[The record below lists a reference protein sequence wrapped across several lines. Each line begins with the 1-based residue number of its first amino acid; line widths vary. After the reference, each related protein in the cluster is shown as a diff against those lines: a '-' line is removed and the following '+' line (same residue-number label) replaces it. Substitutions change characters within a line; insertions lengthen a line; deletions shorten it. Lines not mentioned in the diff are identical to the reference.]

1 MGENASDA
9 MSFIGQVVQWFLDP
23 AHWQGDGGILHR
35 TFEHVLMSGA
45 SVLTAA
51 VIALPV
57 GIAIG
62 HFGRGGIVA
71 INVSNIGRAVP
82 SFAVLVIAVQLFGI
96 GALPAF
102 IALVAL
108 AIPPMV
114 TNSYIGMREVDPDV
128 REAARGMGMR
138 ERAVLLRVELPIAV
152 PLIMAGIR
160 TSAVNVVA
168 TATLAALV
176 AWGGLGRFIVD
187 GLGLQDYPMLF
198 AGAVMV
204 AILSL
209 IVEFSLAGVQ
219 RLSTPAGLRPTKSRQ
234 KEGPSEI
241 ALDTAAVAA

>member
-1 MGENASDA
+1 MN
-9 MSFIGQVVQWFLDP
+9 FLGQVVQWFLVP

-51 VIALPV
+51 LIALPI

-62 HFGRGGIVA
+62 HYGRGGILA

-82 SFAVLVIAVQLFGI
+82 SFALLVIAVQLFGI
-96 GALPAF
+96 GAAPAF

-138 ERAVLLRVELPIAV
+138 ARAVLLRVELPIAL
-152 PLIMAGIR
+152 PLIMAGVR

-204 AILSL
+204 AVLSL

-219 RLSTPAGLRPTKSRQ
+219 RLSTPAGLRPSKSVQ
-234 KEGPSEI
+234 KEEPLGT

>member
-1 MGENASDA
+1 

-23 AHWQGDGGILHR
+23 AHWQGDAGILHR
-35 TFEHVLMSGA
+35 TYEHVLMSGL

-62 HFGRGGIVA
+62 HFGRGGILA

-82 SFAVLVIAVQLFGI
+82 SFAVLVIAVQIFGI

-114 TNSYIGMREVDPDV
+114 TNSYIGMREVDADV

-138 ERAVLLRVELPIAV
+138 ERAVLLRVELPIAL

-204 AILSL
+204 ALLSL

-219 RLSTPAGLRPTKSRQ
+219 RLSTPAGLRPSRTTQ
-234 KEGPSEI
+234 KEEPLGSS
-241 ALDTAAVAA
+241 LDTAAVAA

>member
-1 MGENASDA
+1 MNFAN
-9 MSFIGQVVQWFLDP
+9 QVLQWFLNS
-23 AHWQGDGGILHR
+23 AHWQGDGGIPHR
-35 TFEHVLMSGA
+35 TIEHLAMSGA
-45 SVLTAA
+45 AVLAA
-51 VIALPV
+51 GLIALPV

-62 HFGRGGIVA
+62 HFGRGGILA
-71 INVSNIGRAVP
+71 INISNIGRAVP
-82 SFAVLVIAVQLFGI
+82 SFAVLVIAVELFGI

-114 TNSYIGMREVDPDV
+114 TNSYIGMREVDADV

-138 ERAVLLRVELPIAV
+138 QLAVLWQVELPIAL

-187 GLGLQDYPMLF
+187 GFGLQDYPMMF
-198 AGAVMV
+198 AGAIMV

-209 IVEFSLAGVQ
+209 IVEFSMAGVQ
-219 RLSTPAGLRPTKSRQ
+219 RLATPAGLRPSTSIR
-234 KEGPSEI
+234 KEEPIGT
-241 ALDTAAVAA
+241 ALDAAVAA

>member
-1 MGENASDA
+1 MNFAN
-9 MSFIGQVVQWFLDP
+9 QVLQWFLNP
-23 AHWQGDGGILHR
+23 AHWQGDGGVPHR
-35 TFEHVLMSGA
+35 TVEHLAMSGA

-51 VIALPV
+51 LIALPV

-62 HFGRGGIVA
+62 HFGRGGLLA
-71 INVSNIGRAVP
+71 INISNIGRAVP
-82 SFAVLVIAVQLFGI
+82 SFAVLVIAVELFGI

-114 TNSYIGMREVDPDV
+114 TNSYIGVREVDADV

-138 ERAVLLRVELPIAV
+138 ERAVLLRVELPIAL

-187 GLGLQDYPMLF
+187 GFGLQDYPMMF
-198 AGAVMV
+198 AGAIMV
-204 AILSL
+204 AVLSL
-209 IVEFSLAGVQ
+209 IVEFSLAGAQ
-219 RLSTPAGLRPTKSRQ
+219 RLSTPAGLRPTKSIR
-234 KEGPSEI
+234 KEEPIGT
-241 ALDTAAVAA
+241 ALDPAMAA

>member
-1 MGENASDA
+1 VNFAN
-9 MSFIGQVVQWFLDP
+9 QVLRWFLDG
-23 AHWQGDGGILHR
+23 AHWQGDGGIPHR
-35 TFEHVLMSGA
+35 TFEHLTMSGA
-45 SVLTAA
+45 SVLVAA
-51 VIALPV
+51 LIALPI

-62 HFGRGGIVA
+62 HFGRGGILA
-71 INVSNIGRAVP
+71 INISNIGRAVP
-82 SFAVLVIAVQLFGI
+82 SFAVLVIAVELVGI

-114 TNSYIGMREVDPDV
+114 TNSYIGMREVDADV

-138 ERAVLLRVELPIAV
+138 ERAVLWRVELPIAL

-187 GLGLQDYPMLF
+187 GFGLQDYPMMF
-198 AGAVMV
+198 AGAIMV

-209 IVEFSLAGVQ
+209 IVEFSLAGAQ
-219 RLSTPAGLRPTKSRQ
+219 RLATPAGLRPSKPIQ
-234 KEGPSEI
+234 KEEPIGTVR
-241 ALDTAAVAA
+241 DTAMAAA

>member
-1 MGENASDA
+1 

-23 AHWQGDGGILHR
+23 AHWQGDAGILHR
-35 TFEHVLMSGA
+35 TSEHVLMSGL

-62 HFGRGGIVA
+62 HFGRGGILA

-114 TNSYIGMREVDPDV
+114 TNSYIGMREVDHDV

-138 ERAVLLRVELPIAV
+138 ERALLLRVELPIAL

-204 AILSL
+204 ALLSL

-219 RLSTPAGLRPTKSRQ
+219 RLSTPAGLRPSRTTQ
-234 KEGPSEI
+234 KEEPLGSS
-241 ALDTAAVAA
+241 LDTAAVAA

>member
-1 MGENASDA
+1 
-9 MSFIGQVVQWFLDP
+9 MSFFGQVVQWFVDP
-23 AHWQGDGGILHR
+23 AHWQGDGGIVHR
-35 TFEHVLMSGA
+35 TVEHVLMSGA

-62 HFGRGGIVA
+62 HYGRGGILA
-71 INVSNIGRAVP
+71 INVSNIGRAIP
-82 SFAVLVIAVQLFGI
+82 SFAVLVIAVEVFGI

-114 TNSYIGMREVDPDV
+114 TNSYIGMSEVDHDV

-138 ERAVLLRVELPIAV
+138 ERAVLLRVELPIAL
-152 PLIMAGIR
+152 PLIMAGVR

-209 IVEFSLAGVQ
+209 IVEFSLAGLQ
-219 RLSTPAGLRPTKSRQ
+219 RLATPAGLRLSKSIH
-234 KEGPSEI
+234 KEEGA

>member
-1 MGENASDA
+1 MNFAN
-9 MSFIGQVVQWFLDP
+9 QVLHWFLDS
-23 AHWQGDGGILHR
+23 AHWQGDAGIPHR
-35 TFEHVLMSGA
+35 TFEHLAMSGA
-45 SVLTAA
+45 SVAVAA
-51 VIALPV
+51 LIALPV

-62 HFGRGGIVA
+62 HYGRGGILA
-71 INVSNIGRAVP
+71 INISNIGRAVP
-82 SFAVLVIAVQLFGI
+82 SFAVLVIAVELFGI

-114 TNSYIGMREVDPDV
+114 TNSYIGMREVDADV

-138 ERAVLLRVELPIAV
+138 ERAVLLRVELPIAL

-176 AWGGLGRFIVD
+176 AWGGLGRFIID
-187 GLGLQDYPMLF
+187 GYGLQDYPMLF
-198 AGAVMV
+198 AGAIMV
-204 AILSL
+204 AVLSL

-219 RLSTPAGLRPTKSRQ
+219 RLSTPAGLRPSKPTR
-234 KEGPSEI
+234 KEEPIGR
-241 ALDTAAVAA
+241 ALDTAVAA

>member
-1 MGENASDA
+1 MNFAN
-9 MSFIGQVVQWFLDP
+9 QVLHWFLDG
-23 AHWQGDGGILHR
+23 AHWQGDAGIPHR
-35 TFEHVLMSGA
+35 TFEHLAMSGA
-45 SVLTAA
+45 SVAVAA
-51 VIALPV
+51 LIALPV

-62 HFGRGGIVA
+62 HFGRGGILA
-71 INVSNIGRAVP
+71 INISNIGRAVP
-82 SFAVLVIAVQLFGI
+82 SFAVLVIAVELFGI

-114 TNSYIGMREVDPDV
+114 TNSYIGMREVDADV

-138 ERAVLLRVELPIAV
+138 ERALLLRVELPIAL

-176 AWGGLGRFIVD
+176 AWGGLGRFIID
-187 GLGLQDYPMLF
+187 GYGLQDYPMLF
-198 AGAVMV
+198 AGAIMV

-219 RLSTPAGLRPTKSRQ
+219 RLTTPAGLRPSKPTR
-234 KEGPSEI
+234 KEEPIGR
-241 ALDTAAVAA
+241 ALDTAVAA

>member
-1 MGENASDA
+1 MNFAN
-9 MSFIGQVVQWFLDP
+9 QVLQWFLNG
-23 AHWQGDGGILHR
+23 AHWQGDGGIPHR
-35 TFEHVLMSGA
+35 TFEHLAMSGA

-51 VIALPV
+51 LIALPV

-62 HFGRGGIVA
+62 HFGRGGILA
-71 INVSNIGRAVP
+71 ISVSNIGRAVP
-82 SFAVLVIAVQLFGI
+82 SFAVLVIAVELFGI

-114 TNSYIGMREVDPDV
+114 TNSYIGMREVDADV

-138 ERAVLLRVELPIAV
+138 DRAVLWRVELPIAL

-187 GLGLQDYPMLF
+187 GFGLQDYPMMF
-198 AGAVMV
+198 AGAIMV

-209 IVEFSLAGVQ
+209 IVEFSLAGAE
-219 RLSTPAGLRPTKSRQ
+219 RLATPAGLRPSKPIQ
-234 KEGPSEI
+234 KEEPLGT
-241 ALDTAAVAA
+241 ARDTAMVAA

>member
-1 MGENASDA
+1 VVAWKSDDMNFA
-9 MSFIGQVVQWFLDP
+9 NQIVQWFLNP
-23 AHWQGDGGILHR
+23 AHWQGDGGIPHR
-35 TFEHVLMSGA
+35 TFEHLAMSGA

-51 VIALPV
+51 LIALPV

-62 HFGRGGIVA
+62 HFGRGGILA

-82 SFAVLVIAVQLFGI
+82 SFAVLVIAVQLVGI
-96 GALPAF
+96 GALPAY

-114 TNSYIGMREVDPDV
+114 TNSYIGMREVDADV

-138 ERAVLLRVELPIAV
+138 ERAVLLRIELPIAL

-187 GLGLQDYPMLF
+187 GFGLQDYPMIF
-198 AGAVMV
+198 SG
-204 AILSL
+204 AILVAVLSL
-209 IVEFSLAGVQ
+209 VVEFSLAGAQ
-219 RLSTPAGLRPTKSRQ
+219 RLSTPVGLRPTKSIR
-234 KEGPSEI
+234 KEEPIGT
-241 ALDTAAVAA
+241 ALDPATAA

>member
-1 MGENASDA
+1 MNFAN
-9 MSFIGQVVQWFLDP
+9 QVLQWFLNG
-23 AHWQGDGGILHR
+23 AHWQGDGGIPHR
-35 TFEHVLMSGA
+35 TFEHLTMSGA
-45 SVLTAA
+45 AVLAA
-51 VIALPV
+51 SMIALPV

-62 HFGRGGIVA
+62 HFGRGGIIA
-71 INVSNIGRAVP
+71 INISNIGRAVP
-82 SFAVLVIAVQLFGI
+82 SFAVLVIAVELFGI

-114 TNSYIGMREVDPDV
+114 TNSYIGMREVDADV

-138 ERAVLLRVELPIAV
+138 DRAVLWRVELPIAL

-187 GLGLQDYPMLF
+187 GFGLQDYPMMF
-198 AGAVMV
+198 AGAILV

-209 IVEFSLAGVQ
+209 IVEFSLAGAQ
-219 RLSTPAGLRPTKSRQ
+219 RLATPAGLRPSKPVQ
-234 KEGPSEI
+234 KEEPLGT
-241 ALDTAAVAA
+241 ARDTAMVAA

>member
-1 MGENASDA
+1 VNFAN
-9 MSFIGQVVQWFLDP
+9 QVLRWFLNG
-23 AHWQGDGGILHR
+23 AHWQGDGGIPHR
-35 TFEHVLMSGA
+35 TFEHLTMSGA
-45 SVLTAA
+45 SVLVAA
-51 VIALPV
+51 LIALPI

-62 HFGRGGIVA
+62 HFGRGGILA
-71 INVSNIGRAVP
+71 INISNIGRAVP
-82 SFAVLVIAVQLFGI
+82 SFAVLVIAVELVGI

-114 TNSYIGMREVDPDV
+114 TNSYIGMREVDADV

-138 ERAVLLRVELPIAV
+138 ERAVLWRVELPIAL

-187 GLGLQDYPMLF
+187 GFGLQDYPMMF
-198 AGAVMV
+198 AGALMV

-209 IVEFSLAGVQ
+209 IVEFSLAGAQ
-219 RLSTPAGLRPTKSRQ
+219 RLATPAGLRPSKPIQ
-234 KEGPSEI
+234 KEEPLGTVR
-241 ALDTAAVAA
+241 DTAMVAA

>member
-1 MGENASDA
+1 MNFAN
-9 MSFIGQVVQWFLDP
+9 QVLQWFLDGS
-23 AHWQGDGGILHR
+23 HWQGDGGIPHR
-35 TFEHVLMSGA
+35 TFEHLTMSGA
-45 SVLTAA
+45 SVLVAA
-51 VIALPV
+51 LIALPI

-62 HFGRGGIVA
+62 HFGRGGILA
-71 INVSNIGRAVP
+71 INISNIGRAVP
-82 SFAVLVIAVQLFGI
+82 SFAVLVIAVELVGI

-114 TNSYIGMREVDPDV
+114 TNSYIGMREVDADV

-138 ERAVLLRVELPIAV
+138 DRAVLWRVELPIAL

-187 GLGLQDYPMLF
+187 GFGLQDYPMMF
-198 AGAVMV
+198 AGAILV

-209 IVEFSLAGVQ
+209 IVEFSLAGAQ
-219 RLSTPAGLRPTKSRQ
+219 RLATPAGLRPSKPIQ
-234 KEGPSEI
+234 KEEPLGT
-241 ALDTAAVAA
+241 ARDTAMAAA

>member
-1 MGENASDA
+1 MGENPSDA
-9 MSFIGQVVQWFLDP
+9 MNFIGQVAQWFLDP
-23 AHWQGDGGILHR
+23 VHWQGDGGILHR

-57 GIAIG
+57 GIGIG
-62 HFGRGGIVA
+62 HFGRGGILA

-102 IALVAL
+102 IALVVL

-138 ERAVLLRVELPIAV
+138 ERALLLRVELPIAL

-204 AILSL
+204 AALSL
-209 IVEFSLAGVQ
+209 MVEFALAGVQ
-219 RLSTPAGLRPTKSRQ
+219 RLSTPAGLRPSKSHQ

-241 ALDTAAVAA
+241 ALDTAAAAA

>member
-1 MGENASDA
+1 
-9 MSFIGQVVQWFLDP
+9 MSFIGQVAQWFLDP
-23 AHWQGDGGILHR
+23 GHWQGDGGILHR

-62 HFGRGGIVA
+62 HFGRGGILA

-102 IALVAL
+102 IALVVL

-138 ERAVLLRVELPIAV
+138 ERAVLLRVELPIAL
-152 PLIMAGIR
+152 PFIMAGIR

-204 AILSL
+204 AVLSL

-219 RLSTPAGLRPTKSRQ
+219 RLSTPAGLRPSKSRQ
-234 KEGPSEI
+234 KEGPSGA

>member
-9 MSFIGQVVQWFLDP
+9 MNFIGQVAQWFLDP

-45 SVLTAA
+45 AVLTAA
-51 VIALPV
+51 AIALPV

-62 HFGRGGIVA
+62 HFGRGGILA

-102 IALVAL
+102 IALVVL

-114 TNSYIGMREVDPDV
+114 TNSYIGVREVDPDV

-138 ERAVLLRVELPIAV
+138 ERAVLLSVELPIAL

-198 AGAVMV
+198 AGALMV
-204 AILSL
+204 AVLSL
-209 IVEFSLAGVQ
+209 IVEFSLAGLQ
-219 RLSTPAGLRPTKSRQ
+219 RLSTPAGLRPSKTVQ
-234 KEGPSEI
+234 KEEPLGT

>member
-1 MGENASDA
+1 
-9 MSFIGQVVQWFLDP
+9 
-23 AHWQGDGGILHR
+23 
-35 TFEHVLMSGA
+35 
-45 SVLTAA
+45 
-51 VIALPV
+51 
-57 GIAIG
+57 
-62 HFGRGGIVA
+62 
-71 INVSNIGRAVP
+71 
-82 SFAVLVIAVQLFGI
+82 
-96 GALPAF
+96 
-102 IALVAL
+102 
-108 AIPPMV
+108 
-114 TNSYIGMREVDPDV
+114 MREVDQDV

-138 ERAVLLRVELPIAV
+138 ERAVLLRVELPIAL

-204 AILSL
+204 ALLSL

-219 RLSTPAGLRPTKSRQ
+219 RLSTPAGLRSAKSSQ
-234 KEGPSEI
+234 KEDLSGT

>member
-1 MGENASDA
+1 MNFAN
-9 MSFIGQVVQWFLDP
+9 QVLQWFLNG
-23 AHWQGDGGILHR
+23 AHWQGDGGIPHR
-35 TFEHVLMSGA
+35 TFEHLTMSGA
-45 SVLTAA
+45 SVLVAA
-51 VIALPV
+51 LIALPI

-62 HFGRGGIVA
+62 HFGRGGILA
-71 INVSNIGRAVP
+71 INISNIGRAVP
-82 SFAVLVIAVQLFGI
+82 SFAVLVIAVELVGI

-114 TNSYIGMREVDPDV
+114 TNSYIGMREVDADV

-138 ERAVLLRVELPIAV
+138 ERAVLWRVELPIAL

-187 GLGLQDYPMLF
+187 GFGLQDYPMMF
-198 AGAVMV
+198 AGAILV

-209 IVEFSLAGVQ
+209 IVEFSLAGAQ
-219 RLSTPAGLRPTKSRQ
+219 RLATPAGLRPSKPIK
-234 KEGPSEI
+234 KEEAIGTVR
-241 ALDTAAVAA
+241 DTAMAAA

>member
-1 MGENASDA
+1 MGEDA
-9 MSFIGQVVQWFLDP
+9 GDDMSFIGQVVQWFLDP
-23 AHWQGDGGILHR
+23 AHWQGDTGVLHR
-35 TFEHVLMSGA
+35 TLEHILMSGA

-62 HFGRGGIVA
+62 HSGRGGILA

-96 GALPAF
+96 GAVPAF

-138 ERAVLLRVELPIAV
+138 ERAVLLRVELPIAL

-187 GLGLQDYPMLF
+187 GLGLQDYPQLF

-204 AILSL
+204 ALLSL
-209 IVEFSLAGVQ
+209 IVEFSLAGAQ
-219 RLSTPAGLRPTKSRQ
+219 RLATPAGLRSSTSTQ
-234 KEGPSEI
+234 KEEPLGI
-241 ALDTAAVAA
+241 ALDTVAA

>member
-1 MGENASDA
+1 MN
-9 MSFIGQVVQWFLDP
+9 FISQVLQWFLNGT
-23 AHWQGDGGILHR
+23 HWQGDGGIPHR
-35 TFEHVLMSGA
+35 TIEHLAMSGA
-45 SVLTAA
+45 SVLVAA
-51 VIALPV
+51 LIALPV

-62 HFGRGGIVA
+62 HFGRGGILA
-71 INVSNIGRAVP
+71 INISNIGRAVP
-82 SFAVLVIAVQLFGI
+82 SFAVLVIAVELFGI

-114 TNSYIGMREVDPDV
+114 TNSYIGMREVDADV

-138 ERAVLLRVELPIAV
+138 DRVVLWRVELPIAL

-187 GLGLQDYPMLF
+187 GFGLQDYPMMF
-198 AGAVMV
+198 AGAIMV
-204 AILSL
+204 AVLSL
-209 IVEFSLAGVQ
+209 IVEFSLAGAQ
-219 RLSTPAGLRPTKSRQ
+219 RLSTPAGLRPTKSIR
-234 KEGPSEI
+234 KEEPLGT
-241 ALDTAAVAA
+241 ALDPAMAA

>member
-1 MGENASDA
+1 VVAWKSDDMNFA
-9 MSFIGQVVQWFLDP
+9 NQIVQWFLNP
-23 AHWQGDGGILHR
+23 AHWQGDGGVPHR
-35 TFEHVLMSGA
+35 TLEHLAMSGA

-51 VIALPV
+51 LIALPV

-62 HFGRGGIVA
+62 HFGRGGILA
-71 INVSNIGRAVP
+71 INISNIGRAVP

-96 GALPAF
+96 GALPAY

-114 TNSYIGMREVDPDV
+114 TNSYIGMREVDADV

-138 ERAVLLRVELPIAV
+138 ERAVLLRIELPIAL

-187 GLGLQDYPMLF
+187 GFGLQDYPMMF
-198 AGAVMV
+198 SG
-204 AILSL
+204 AILVAVLSL
-209 IVEFSLAGVQ
+209 VVEFSLAGAQ
-219 RLSTPAGLRPTKSRQ
+219 RLSTPVGLRPTKSIR
-234 KEGPSEI
+234 KEEPIGT
-241 ALDTAAVAA
+241 ALDPAMAA

>member
-1 MGENASDA
+1 MGAHASDA
-9 MSFIGQVVQWFLDP
+9 MNFIGQVAQWFLDP
-23 AHWQGDGGILHR
+23 AHWQADGGILHR

-45 SVLTAA
+45 AVLTAA
-51 VIALPV
+51 AIALPV

-62 HFGRGGIVA
+62 HFGRGGILA

-102 IALVAL
+102 IALVVL

-138 ERAVLLRVELPIAV
+138 ERAVLLRVELPIAL

-204 AILSL
+204 ALLSL
-209 IVEFSLAGVQ
+209 VVEFSLAGVQ
-219 RLSTPAGLRPTKSRQ
+219 RLSTPAGLRPSKSRQ
-234 KEGPSEI
+234 KEGPSGA